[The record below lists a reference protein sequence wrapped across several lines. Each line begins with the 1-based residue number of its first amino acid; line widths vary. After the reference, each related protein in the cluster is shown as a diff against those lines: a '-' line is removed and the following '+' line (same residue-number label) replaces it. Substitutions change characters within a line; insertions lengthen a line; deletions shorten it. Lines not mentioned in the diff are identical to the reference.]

1 MLASAS
7 HFHRNFSVS
16 TSQYSTE
23 PDWPALWFISIPR
36 ILSHIFGRFS
46 RIFASFSWVC
56 LNIWYPQIPELKAL
70 FSHHFMALKWG
81 SSMIFS
87 TISTILLVIY
97 STAWY
102 HTPLYYYTPNLSKS
116 HLIPMLRLTHS
127 QSVKR
132 FHGGNPHSTS
142 RLNSQEMVGLKF
154 VIPFD
159 APLVKS
165 HDILWNPGS
174 GPAPCPEKGTPKELF
189 AGARAVP
196 VALGLTPK
204 LQALRAQSDGET
216 KASAMVIPVVVTIWL
231 IGDYYIT
238 TWY

>member
-1 MLASAS
+1 
-7 HFHRNFSVS
+7 
-16 TSQYSTE
+16 
-23 PDWPALWFISIPR
+23 
-36 ILSHIFGRFS
+36 
-46 RIFASFSWVC
+46 
-56 LNIWYPQIPELKAL
+56 
-70 FSHHFMALKWG
+70 
-81 SSMIFS
+81 
-87 TISTILLVIY
+87 
-97 STAWY
+97 
-102 HTPLYYYTPNLSKS
+102 
-116 HLIPMLRLTHS
+116 MLRLTHS